1 MRKWRLLALVA
12 LLACVVAL
20 AGCSDENQKAVM
32 ETVNQLEKNKP
43 DVVWKYA
50 SEKSKNAYGEEGIK
64 GRMQEVHNVLGVK
77 SVDFKDL
84 KLNKDKSSEKKRV
97 YKAVLAMETDYG
109 PIERPL
115 TMTFVPDAK
124 KEGRWLV
131 DWKPSL
137 ILPGLNKD
145 NGLKIESEP
154 AKRGT
159 IYDRNGNVL
168 AKDENGARVYPYGVV
183 AGPAVGYVRAAT
195 EAEVASSQAND
206 INVPVGTAVGRAGFE
221 RVFNKKLSGKN
232 GVTISLSDKPD
243 DIIVSS
249 KPKHGKD
256 IRTTLDMRVQ
266 QAAYDK
272 ADGNYG
278 AVVAMNPQN
287 GQVLSLVSVPSY
299 DPGNWL
305 DQNMSVEDYEAAVA
319 DGLTPDDG
327 VYTIK
332 FTPGSTQKLFTSIV
346 GLNEGVMTFD
356 TYYNIY
362 GEDWQPDNSW
372 GGYYVHRVTP
382 INGAIGLE
390 QALISSDNIFFAMLG
405 LNLGAEKLVQGLESL
420 GYAQDV
426 PGDLPVE
433 KSQVH
438 STGTIDPEHQTGI
451 ADTSYGQYQVQIT
464 PYQLCMSYGLLANG
478 GNIMEPKLLLD
489 EEPKAW
495 IPNVTSQENID
506 FLNKALRQ
514 ATSITHPSGDR
525 DYAAFT
531 GKTGTAEVGPDGSI
545 NLGWYAGYD
554 QDNPNCTMVVM
565 INGVENRGGSDY
577 NTMLFGLIMDELY
590 ADGQKYDPGEGVGI
604 EKEKSEKDAKKDDK
618 KNNKE

>member
-1 MRKWRLLALVA
+1 MKKWRLLTFVA
-12 LLACVVAL
+12 LLVCAVVL
-20 AGCSDENQKAVM
+20 TGCSDENQKAVM

-43 DVVWKYA
+43 EVVWKYA
-50 SEKSKNAYGEEGIK
+50 SDESKNAYGEEGIK
-64 GRMQEVHNVLGVK
+64 GRMVDIHNVLGVK
-77 SVDFKDL
+77 SVDFKDI
-84 KLNKDKSSEKKRV
+84 KLNKDKSSDRKRV
-97 YKAVLAMETDYG
+97 YKAVMALETDYG
-109 PIERPL
+109 TIERPL
-115 TMTFVPDAK
+115 TMTFVPDTK

-131 DWKPSL
+131 DWQPSL

-145 NGLKIESEP
+145 NGLKIESES

-168 AKDENGARVYPYGVV
+168 AKDENGARIYPYGVV
-183 AGPAVGYVRAAT
+183 TGSAVGYVRAAT
-195 EAEVASSQAND
+195 EAEVAASQSAD
-206 INVPVGTAVGRAGFE
+206 FDVPVGTAVGRAGLE
-221 RVFNKKLSGKN
+221 RIYNKKLSGKN
-232 GVTISLSDKPD
+232 GITISLSDKPD
-243 DIIVSS
+243 DIIISS
-249 KPKHGKD
+249 KPKKGKD
-256 IRTTLDMRVQ
+256 IYTTLDMRVQ
-266 QAAYDK
+266 QAAYNK

-299 DPGNWL
+299 DPAAWL
-305 DQNMSVEDYEAAVA
+305 DQNMSEEDYQMAVEDELV
-319 DGLTPDDG
+319 PDDG

-332 FTPGSTQKLFTSIV
+332 FTPGSTQKLFTAIV

-372 GGYYVHRVTP
+372 GGYHVHRVTP

-405 LNLGAEKLVQGLESL
+405 LNLGAEKLVKGLESL
-420 GYAQDV
+420 GFAQDV
-426 PGDLPVE
+426 PGALAVE

-438 STGTIDPEHQTGI
+438 STGTIDPDHQTGI
-451 ADTSYGQYQVQIT
+451 ADTSFGQYQVQIT
-464 PYQLCMSYGLLANG
+464 PYQLCMAYGLLSNG
-478 GNIMEPKLLLD
+478 GNIMEPKLLLED
-489 EEPKAW
+489 KPKAW

-506 FLNKALRQ
+506 FLNKSLRQ
-514 ATSITHPSGDR
+514 VTSITHPSANR

-545 NLGWYAGYD
+545 NLGWFAGYD

-577 NTMLFGLIMDELY
+577 NTMLYGLIMDELY
-590 ADGQKYDPGEGVGI
+590 ANGQKYDPGEGIGV
-604 EKEKSEKDAKKDDK
+604 EKEQDDK
-618 KNNKE
+618 GSDQKEK

>member
-1 MRKWRLLALVA
+1 MKKWRLLALIA
-12 LLACVVAL
+12 LLACLVAMT
-20 AGCSDENQKAVM
+20 GCSDESQKAVM
-32 ETVNQLEKNKP
+32 ETVNQLEKNHP
-43 DVVWKYA
+43 DVVWKVA
-50 SEKSKNAYGEEGIK
+50 SPESKKTYGEEGIR

-77 SVDFKDL
+77 AVDFKDI
-84 KLNKDKSSEKKRV
+84 KLNKDKSTEKKRV
-97 YKAVLAMETDYG
+97 YKAVMAMQTDYG

-124 KEGRWLV
+124 KEGRWLI
-131 DWKPSL
+131 DWTPDL
-137 ILPGLNKD
+137 ILPGLTAKNE
-145 NGLKIESEP
+145 LHIESKP

-168 AKDENGARVYPYGVV
+168 AKDENGARVYPYG
-183 AGPAVGYVRAAT
+183 AVTGAAIGYVRAAT
-195 EAEVASSQAND
+195 EAEVASSQDNG
-206 INVPVGTAVGRAGFE
+206 IKVPVGTAVGRAGLE
-221 RVFNKKLSGKN
+221 RVYNKILSGKN

-256 IRTTLDMRVQ
+256 IHTTLDMRVQ

-299 DPGNWL
+299 DPSNWL

-319 DGLTPDDG
+319 GGLTPDDG

-346 GLNEGVMTFD
+346 GLNDGVMTFD

-362 GEDWQPDNSW
+362 GEDWQPDSSW
-372 GGYYVHRVTP
+372 GGYHVHRVTP
-382 INGAIGLE
+382 INGAVGLE

-405 LNLGAEKLVQGLESL
+405 LNLGAKKLVSGLEGL
-420 GYAQDV
+420 GYAKEV

-433 KSQVH
+433 KSQIH
-438 STGTIDPEHQTGI
+438 STGTLDPEHQTGI
-451 ADTSYGQYQVQIT
+451 ADTAYGQYQVQIT

-478 GNIMEPKLLLD
+478 GNIMEPKLLL
-489 EEPKAW
+489 EEKPKVW
-495 IPNVTSQENID
+495 IPKVTSQENID

-514 ATSITHPSGDR
+514 ATSITHPSADR

-545 NLGWYAGYD
+545 NLGWYAAYD
-554 QDNPNCTMVVM
+554 QNNPNCTMVVM

-577 NTMLFGLIMDELY
+577 NTMLFGLIMDDLY
-590 ADGQKYDPGEGVGI
+590 ANGQKYDPGEGVGV
-604 EKEKSEKDAKKDDK
+604 EKQKDDD
-618 KNNKE
+618 KENETKDK